1 MERTENRYAALCL
14 ACDKLPERKPRMA
27 DVTQPGWTRL
37 RTATGRYEYQFQ
49 GEMPT
54 VRGGQYEEARDY
66 QFLVLDDEG
75 WLYKIPVR
83 LEAEAAEELAGDAT
97 RLRVAEAQLRAG
109 LETYRPHQGAP
120 YPEMDAQFSI
130 SPDRARELAAKIQS

>member
-1 MERTENRYAALCL
+1 MTEVA
-14 ACDKLPERKPRMA
+14 
-27 DVTQPGWTRL
+27 QPGWTRL

-75 WLYKIPVR
+75 WLSKIPVR
-83 LEAEAAEELAGDAT
+83 LAAEASAELAVDAL

-109 LETYRPHQGAP
+109 LESYRPRQGAS
-120 YPEMDAQFSI
+120 YPEMDAQFALNAE
-130 SPDRARELAAKIQS
+130 RARDLASKLTP

>member
-1 MERTENRYAALCL
+1 MTE
-14 ACDKLPERKPRMA
+14 
-27 DVTQPGWTRL
+27 VTQPGWTRL

-54 VRGGQYEEARDY
+54 VRGGQYQDARDY

-75 WLYKIPVR
+75 LLYKIPVR
-83 LEAEAAEELAGDAT
+83 LAAEIASELGTNAV

-109 LETYRPHQGAP
+109 LEIYRPRQGAP
-120 YPEMDAQFSI
+120 YPEMDAQFSL
-130 SPDRARELAAKIQS
+130 SADRARELASRLNS